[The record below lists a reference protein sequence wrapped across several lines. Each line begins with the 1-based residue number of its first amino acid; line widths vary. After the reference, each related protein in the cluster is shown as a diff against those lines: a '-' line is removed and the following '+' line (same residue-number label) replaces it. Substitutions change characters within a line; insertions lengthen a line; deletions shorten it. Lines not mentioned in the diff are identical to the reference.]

1 MILGQ
6 AWSKMG
12 ATGLELTLKSC
23 TAKKKKQAKHRNFQL
38 FAIVSQFK
46 ELITIEVLQSL
57 RLTLKYWENIQS
69 NQILQA
75 TIEKIKFNLF
85 KKTNNIIILQNIT
98 SNFV

>member
-23 TAKKKKQAKHRNFQL
+23 TAKKKQAKHRNFQL

-75 TIEKIKFNLF
+75 TIEKLNLIYS
-85 KKTNNIIILQNIT
+85 KKQTT
-98 SNFV
+98 S